1 MPGRNAS
8 ARVLVVGAGPVGMVC
23 ALALN
28 RRGIA
33 VTVCEQ
39 EPAPVKDQRAASIHP
54 PTLEL
59 LDALGVT
66 QKIIPR
72 GLISPTYRFHDRG
85 SHSVVAEFDLAR
97 MRDEFAFPFVL
108 QYEQYKLTA
117 SIAAEYANAADFD
130 VRFSHAVTALTQ
142 HADRVAVDVASAG
155 GTERLE
161 AAYVIGCDGGRSTV
175 RKLAGIEFEGFTY
188 PEKFIKIATTFDFA
202 KVNLDLVHRNYF
214 SDPDEWCNLFKVR
227 GESPGG
233 LWRAIFPLRDD
244 EDEDTALS
252 AERIEQRLQKFF
264 PKAGHYDI
272 AYVNVYPV
280 SQRVAARLRAG
291 RILLA
296 GDAAHVNNPIG
307 GLGMNFGIH
316 DAVELAE
323 RLRRIVQLGSD
334 QDHELDGYDR
344 VRRSLNVE
352 YVQAQTV
359 QNKKRLEEQDP
370 DARAA
375 HFRDLEHIER
385 DPQRQ
390 RAFLLRTSLLDS
402 VNQAR
407 ITPGRTP

>member
-1 MPGRNAS
+1 MSS
-8 ARVLVVGAGPVGMVC
+8 AERHDAIIVGAGPVGAIC
-23 ALALN
+23 ALALARKGMSVALIEAEHQIN
-28 RRGIA
+28 RN
-33 VTVCEQ
+33 
-39 EPAPVKDQRAASIHP
+39 PRAATTHP
-54 PTLEL
+54 ATLEMLADLDL
-59 LDALGVT
+59 LDDIEA
-66 QKIIPR
+66 Q
-72 GLISPTYRFHDRG
+72 GLVARYFQFWDRVSGRRVAQFDHELLKHDTR
-85 SHSVVAEFDLAR
+85 
-97 MRDEFAFPFVL
+97 FPFVV
-108 QYEQYKLTA
+108 QCEQHKIANLALAHLLTMPNATVKLGSELTGFAQDASGTTA
-117 SIAAEYANAADFD
+117 QVNSAHGAETLHGRY
-130 VRFSHAVTALTQ
+130 L
-142 HADRVAVDVASAG
+142 
-155 GTERLE
+155 
-161 AAYVIGCDGGRSTV
+161 IGCDGGRSRI
-175 RKLAGIEFEGFTY
+175 RKDLRIEFEGYTH
-188 PEKFIKIATTFDFA
+188 PERFVVLTTTFDFA
-202 KVNLDLVHRNYF
+202 AEGFCFRNYL
-214 SDPDEWCNLFKVR
+214 SGPGEWANLFKVTGDDGR
-227 GESPGG
+227 GY
-233 LWRAIFPLRDD
+233 WRAVFPTRVGETD
-244 EDEDTALS
+244 EQALS
-252 AERIEQRLQKFF
+252 EPAVQERLLRIRHPGRPYEIVHRNI
-264 PKAGHYDI
+264 Y
-272 AYVNVYPV
+272 NVH
-280 SQRVAARLRAG
+280 QRVASSFRGG
-291 RILLA
+291 RVVLA